1 MNPDAAPAED
11 RAPHVLDT
19 PALHHAVTQFVLREA
34 RLLDEGRLD
43 AWLDLFAPD
52 GLYWVPLAHGQTDM
66 RTHASLFHEDALLRA
81 LRVQRLAQARVF
93 SQQPPAHTVRVVGGV
108 MLDRVADD
116 ASEVEARSTLH
127 LVEARGDAQRVFGAV
142 VHHWLRRVDRDW
154 RIVVK
159 RVDLVNCDAAH
170 EGLEL
175 FF

>member
-1 MNPDAAPAED
+1 MNAPGPDSAVDAA
-11 RAPHVLDT
+11 
-19 PALHHAVTQFVLREA
+19 ALHFDVTRFVLHEA
-34 RLLDEGRLD
+34 RLLDERRFEE
-43 AWLDLFAPD
+43 WLALFTDD
-52 GLYWVPLAHGQTDM
+52 GLYWVPLAHGQTDA
-66 RTHASLFHEDALLRA
+66 RTHASLFHEDALLRR
-81 LRVQRLAQARVF
+81 LRVERLEQARVF

-116 ASEVEARSTLH
+116 GAEVEVRSTLH
-127 LVEARGDAQRVFGAV
+127 MVEAKGDAQRVFGAV
-142 VHHWLRRVDRDW
+142 VKHWLRHVDGDW